1 MQNNEKGCSSKNI
14 YIIGNPNTG
23 KTTLFN
29 QLTGLKQKVGNW
41 AGVTVDKKQGSFAT
55 TNFNCNIT
63 DLPGIYSLPYSLEN
77 NNIDHNQAIDEQI
90 AANALLNNEKKV
102 DCVINIIDAS
112 NLSRNLYLTTQLL
125 DLNIPVIVVVN
136 MMDIAK
142 KSGHI
147 INCKVLEASLK
158 CKVVPMSARKN
169 HGIKEFAKA

>member
-90 AANALLNNEKKV
+90 AANALLNNEKKLIV
-102 DCVINIIDAS
+102 
-112 NLSRNLYLTTQLL
+112 LLT
-125 DLNIPVIVVVN
+125 
-136 MMDIAK
+136 
-142 KSGHI
+142 
-147 INCKVLEASLK
+147 
-158 CKVVPMSARKN
+158 
-169 HGIKEFAKA
+169 